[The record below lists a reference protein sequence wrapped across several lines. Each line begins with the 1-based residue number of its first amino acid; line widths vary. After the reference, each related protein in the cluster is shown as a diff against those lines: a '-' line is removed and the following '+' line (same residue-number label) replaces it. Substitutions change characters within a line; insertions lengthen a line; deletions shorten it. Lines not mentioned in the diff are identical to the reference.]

1 MSSVQ
6 ILHKDIETGEETVVI
21 VIDGDLIKK
30 HSKTVRDII
39 DSRTEK
45 EVVNKIVL
53 KGPEYD
59 ALKYVLEQ
67 IVEAAG
73 RKKPVLAIN
82 LGHRSVLSSLRIHR
96 AIKCLQIQPE
106 QTGVPARINGML
118 SHELA
123 TVSEMLAVHAA
134 YASVDNPH
142 GKLYNTM
149 LHTIAWRFVNDEEM
163 KEGRKKQLFE
173 AAQSQ
178 PDLFEA
184 IGAKV
189 REFQEK
195 KRVRAIIAEKRRV
208 RDEKNRV
215 AVEAAAANGEGGSG
229 GSGASGW

>member
-1 MSSVQ
+1 MSSVR

-173 AAQSQ
+173 AAQTQ

-215 AVEAAAANGEGGSG
+215 AAEAAAANGEGGSG